1 MISVK
6 GMGKLSPKECREKI
20 SAILASMAN
29 GILRGDK
36 SAEDYMLSAFSN
48 ESELSVLTRAL
59 IQSRK
64 QK

>member
-6 GMGKLSPKECREKI
+6 GVGKLSPKECREKI

-36 SAEDYMLSAFSN
+36 SAEEYMLSAFSG

-59 IQSRK
+59 MQSRN

>member
-6 GMGKLSPKECREKI
+6 GVGKLSPKECREKI

-36 SAEDYMLSAFSN
+36 SAEEYTLSAFSK
-48 ESELSVLTRAL
+48 ESELNVLIQAL
-59 IQSRK
+59 IQSRT